1 MEQIK
6 KQYTKNKRLN
16 VAIYWNNTKMIN
28 YDYITEEI
36 IKDYNPIWSSQ
47 IPDHPYKIIIIMQ
60 TRDSVWLN

>member
-1 MEQIK
+1 MK
-6 KQYTKNKRLN
+6 KQYTKNKKLN

-47 IPDHPYKIIIIMQ
+47 IPDHPYKIIIIIMQ